1 MESFMS
7 PEHIIESSGF
17 DLHGPLKVADFGSGA
32 GYFTIPVAKKIS
44 REGTIYAIDV
54 QEPPLEN
61 LRKRARD
68 LHIQN
73 IQTLRRDLE
82 ASSGSGLKEASVD
95 RIIIANI
102 LFQAP
107 DKEQLLSEATR
118 ILKRGGKILIIEWD
132 PDTQRGLG
140 PRTEDRLSKETLTQ
154 MLLEHK
160 YMIEKETKVSSD
172 HYSIVASKS

>member
-1 MESFMS
+1 MS

-32 GYFTIPVAKKIS
+32 GYLTIPIAKKIS

-54 QEPPLEN
+54 QEPPLES

-68 LHIQN
+68 LHVHN
-73 IQTLRRDLE
+73 IQTLRRNLE
-82 ASSGSGLKEASVD
+82 DPSGSGLKEASVD
-95 RIIIANI
+95 RVVMANI

-118 ILKRGGKILIIEWD
+118 ILRRGGKILIIEWD
-132 PDTQRGLG
+132 PNTQRGLG
-140 PRTEDRLSKETLTQ
+140 PRTGDRLSKEALAH

-160 YMIEKETKVSSD
+160 YMIEKETKVGSD
-172 HYSIVASKS
+172 HYSVVASKS